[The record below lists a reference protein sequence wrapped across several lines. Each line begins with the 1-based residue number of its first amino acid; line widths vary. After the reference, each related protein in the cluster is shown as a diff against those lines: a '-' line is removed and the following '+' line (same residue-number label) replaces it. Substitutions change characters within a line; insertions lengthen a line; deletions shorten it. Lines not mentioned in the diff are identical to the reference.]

1 MPNIDDVVDQ
11 LRLVVETCP
20 SNVAGV
26 VRIVFEREELQIL
39 HAGMLAQI

>member
-1 MPNIDDVVDQ
+1 MPNLDDVVDQ
-11 LRLVVETCP
+11 FRLIVETCP
-20 SNVAGV
+20 GDVAGI